1 MPPPGRM
8 GVPYRAPFTPT
19 DVIACRAT
27 AALRGWGRA
36 LSGKPRL
43 LDWLRGTSGT
53 VYYWK
58 ALLCASLSGGSE
70 HEKRHTTKHGS
81 RRAES

>member
-1 MPPPGRM
+1 MPPPGRT

-27 AALRGWGRA
+27 AALPGRGRA

-43 LDWLRGTSGT
+43 RDWLRGTSGNS
-53 VYYWK
+53 
-58 ALLCASLSGGSE
+58 LLPEGTPLCELE
-70 HEKRHTTKHGS
+70 WW
-81 RRAES
+81 